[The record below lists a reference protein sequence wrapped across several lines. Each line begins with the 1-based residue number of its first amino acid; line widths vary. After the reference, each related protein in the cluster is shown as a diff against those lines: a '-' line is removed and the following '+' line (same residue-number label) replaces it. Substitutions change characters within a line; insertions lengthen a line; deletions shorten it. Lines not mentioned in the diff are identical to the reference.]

1 MKINYRPEID
11 GLRAIA
17 VGVVILYH
25 ADLFIFGYQ
34 PFQGGFIGVDIF
46 FIISGYLITSIIF
59 KELITTGTFSFRYFY
74 ERRIRRILPVLFFIM
89 LASLPFAWMYL
100 LPESIIDFV
109 KSILYSLGFSSNFY
123 FHYSG
128 QIYGAESGMI
138 KPFLHT
144 WSLSVEEQYYIVFPV
159 VLIITFKYFRK
170 YLIHILIALFI
181 ISLLLATWASK
192 NFPSFSFYAL
202 PTRGWELLA
211 GSMLAYF
218 ETKLGHRSKY
228 KTLNLI
234 LPFFGLILIWHSILF
249 FNDEMFHPSLYTLSP
264 VIGVCLIIWFSN
276 ENEFITKLLSTKL
289 FVGIGLISYSLYLW
303 HFPIFAFS
311 RATGFVMESIAGK
324 ILLIP
329 IIFSLSVFS
338 YFYIEKP
345 FRNKNYSFKKL
356 IPILLFFVIILIS
369 FSALTINQSGF
380 KKRFPKIFQTKLNDL
395 NLDVKDGEIFDLL
408 GPNGAGKT
416 TFINILAGEER
427 NVNLFQ
433 EKNLQKV
440 VLIGDSHAGALRYKL
455 NEELKKKKFSLFNF
469 PTEMY
474 LSDFNYVNNKTKKV
488 DNGFIERNNLID
500 NFLKKNSNLIVILH
514 YRWMQRLLST
524 SFENDKK
531 FLTQNN
537 LKGSFYLY
545 PINGKVLNKDEIERE
560 VKKSFIS
567 QINKIIKQGHK
578 LILVYPVPEIGVN
591 VPRSLLKQYFIE
603 KDKFNQNSIPVLS
616 VDYDVFKKNNKYVF
630 EFFDKIQSP
639 NIYQVYPHKYFCNT
653 SIEYKCIAN
662 DDNNIFYHDSHHLSL
677 KGSEF
682 VVKDIIK
689 LIENI
694 EINK

>member
-34 PFQGGFIGVDIF
+34 PFKGGFIGVDIF
-46 FIISGYLITSIIF
+46 FVISGYLITSIIF

-89 LASLPFAWMYL
+89 IVSLPFAWMYL
-100 LPESIIDFV
+100 LPESLIDFT
-109 KSILYSLGFSSNFY
+109 KSILYSLGFSSNLY

-128 QIYGAESGMI
+128 QIYGAESGML

-159 VLIITFKYFRK
+159 VLIIAFKYFRK
-170 YLIHILIALFI
+170 YLIHILIAVFI
-181 ISLLLATWASK
+181 TSLLFATWASK
-192 NFPSFSFYAL
+192 NFPSFNFYVL

-218 ETKLGHRSKY
+218 ETKLGRRSKH
-228 KTLNLI
+228 KTLNSI
-234 LPFFGLILIWHSILF
+234 LPFFGLILIGQSILF
-249 FNDEMFHPSLYTLSP
+249 FNDKMFHPSLYTLSP

-276 ENEFITKLLSTKL
+276 EKEFITKILSTKL

-303 HFPIFAFS
+303 HYPIFAFS
-311 RATGFVMESIAGK
+311 RVTGFVMESIAGK

-380 KKRFPKIFQTKLNDL
+380 KTRFPKIFQTKL
-395 NLDVKDGEIFDLL
+395 
-408 GPNGAGKT
+408 
-416 TFINILAGEER
+416 EER

-440 VLIGDSHAGALRYKL
+440 VLIGDSHAAALRYKL
-455 NEELKKKKFSLFNF
+455 NEELKKKKLSLFNF

-488 DNGFIERNNLID
+488 DIGFTERNNKID
-500 NFLKKNSNLIVILH
+500 NFLKENSNLIVILH
-514 YRWMQRLLST
+514 YRWIVRLLSA
-524 SFENDKK
+524 SFEKDNK
-531 FLTQNN
+531 FIKQNN
-537 LKGSFYLY
+537 LKGGFYLY
-545 PINGKVLNKDEIERE
+545 PASNGIFNKDEIERKI
-560 VKKSFIS
+560 KKKLIS
-567 QINKIIKQGHK
+567 QLNKITKQGHK
-578 LILVYPVPEIGVN
+578 LILIYPVPEIGFN
-591 VPRSLLKQYFIE
+591 VPRSLLKKYFIE
-603 KDKFNQNSIPVLS
+603 KDKFSQNLIPVLS
-616 VDYDVFKKNNKYVF
+616 IDYDIFKKRNKYVF
-630 EFFDKIQSP
+630 KIFDTIQNS
-639 NIYQVYPHKYFCNT
+639 NIYKVYPHKYFCNKK
-653 SIEYKCIAN
+653 IEDKCITN

-682 VVKDIIK
+682 VVNDIIK

-694 EINK
+694 EFDK